1 MGQQTM
7 QANKPVFLLMFK
19 MILGF
24 SYFLF
29 IYLSILQK
37 AIFPQNTIMSVRI
50 ISSLFI
56 SFYQNFEVKFD
67 FCQLCK
73 TKCMLEC

>member
-1 MGQQTM
+1 MTSTLEWFFVAYNYNIFYEQNITLRIVTWSTMGQHTM

-29 IYLSILQK
+29 IYLSISQK
-37 AIFPQNTIMSVRI
+37 AIFPQNTII
-50 ISSLFI
+50 
-56 SFYQNFEVKFD
+56 
-67 FCQLCK
+67 
-73 TKCMLEC
+73 

>member
-1 MGQQTM
+1 MTSTLEWFFVACNYNIFYEQNITLRIVTWSTMGPQTM

-37 AIFPQNTIMSVRI
+37 AIFPQNTI
-50 ISSLFI
+50 F
-56 SFYQNFEVKFD
+56 
-67 FCQLCK
+67 
-73 TKCMLEC
+73 

>member
-1 MGQQTM
+1 MTSTLEWFFVAYNYNIFYEQNITLRIVTWSTMGQQTM

-37 AIFPQNTIMSVRI
+37 AIFPQNTII
-50 ISSLFI
+50 
-56 SFYQNFEVKFD
+56 
-67 FCQLCK
+67 
-73 TKCMLEC
+73 

>member
-29 IYLSILQK
+29 IYLSILHK
-37 AIFPQNTIMSVRI
+37 TLLSK
-50 ISSLFI
+50 
-56 SFYQNFEVKFD
+56 FELLVPFLYLSIKI
-67 FCQLCK
+67 LK
-73 TKCMLEC
+73 

>member
-29 IYLSILQK
+29 IYLSISQK
-37 AIFPQNTIMSVRI
+37 AIFPQNTII
-50 ISSLFI
+50 
-56 SFYQNFEVKFD
+56 
-67 FCQLCK
+67 
-73 TKCMLEC
+73 

>member
-29 IYLSILQK
+29 IYLSILQM
-37 AIFPQNTIMSVRI
+37 AIFPQNTII
-50 ISSLFI
+50 
-56 SFYQNFEVKFD
+56 
-67 FCQLCK
+67 
-73 TKCMLEC
+73 